1 MEGSKQK
8 MTKICSLFDKC
19 QGENTER
26 NVKARR
32 DTLGCGAGR
41 WVSMLSGCNTA
52 PMYLSETP
60 NTYFLFWLCSHP
72 FSSCC
77 SLLDAWILMA
87 VTMFHMPLARVRKK
101 RNKTKEHGWQL
112 PWIYSAKPSP
122 PSKAWLLP
130 THFPRLRLNSNF
142 STITINTHKPIYAK
156 VGSTPS

>member
-1 MEGSKQK
+1 MSGWKHRKERESTQRHSRLR
-8 MTKICSLFDKC
+8 CWALSLDAEWLQHRSNVFI
-19 QGENTER
+19 R
-26 NVKARR
+26 NPEHLFPILAVQSSVLLLLFS
-32 DTLGCGAGR
+32 LGC
-41 WVSMLSGCNTA
+41 M
-52 PMYLSETP
+52 
-60 NTYFLFWLCSHP
+60 
-72 FSSCC
+72 
-77 SLLDAWILMA
+77 ILMA

-130 THFPRLRLNSNF
+130 THFPRLRLNSIF